1 MLGLLNSIMLKV
13 VVGIGILSILGILS
27 GMLCEVWNLGE
38 NYCDIAFKIGL
49 TGLIIMGFLALL
61 MMGVNLCNM

>member
-1 MLGLLNSIMLKV
+1 MLALLNSIMLKV
-13 VVGIGILSILGILS
+13 VVGIGTLSILSLLS
-27 GMLCEVWNLGE
+27 GMLCELWDLGD
-38 NYCDIAFKIGL
+38 NYTNIVFKIGM